1 MEVVRDMISW
11 IMVILHLGKIRI
23 AFLVTL
29 STFTGYVL
37 ASGQVNYWGLL
48 PVTGV
53 FSLALG
59 AGALNQFQ
67 ERLRDGLMPRTVYR
81 PIPSGQVSAIGAL
94 FISMILLLTGTLVLA
109 FGTNITAVLL
119 GVLTVIWYNGVYTYL
134 KRISALAV
142 IPGSLIGA
150 LPPLIG
156 WASYQPEIWYPR
168 PLMLALFFFI
178 WQIPHFWLL
187 LLNFGTEYEKA
198 GYPTLTSKLDPQQLG
213 RLTFIW
219 IVASATSVILLPLY
233 GLGNSLV
240 SKVLLFLS
248 SILLIWRSIVL
259 LRSDLES
266 SSYLLVF
273 KGINFF
279 ILVVMCILALDRL
292 SVIE

>member
-1 MEVVRDMISW
+1 MAVDREMVSW
-11 IMVILHLGKIRI
+11 IRLILNLGKIRI

-37 ASGQVNYWGLL
+37 ASGRINLFSL
-48 PVTGV
+48 IPVVGV
-53 FSLALG
+53 FLLALG
-59 AGALNQFQ
+59 AGALNQYQ
-67 ERLRDGLMPRTVYR
+67 ERFRDAMMPRTAGR
-81 PIPSGQVSAIGAL
+81 PIPSGQISSRRAL
-94 FISMILLLTGTLVLA
+94 TISLILLLLGVMVLT

-119 GVLTVIWYNGVYTYL
+119 GIVTVVWYNGVYTYL

-156 WASYQPEIWYPR
+156 WASYQPDIFYPR

-187 LLNFGTEYEKA
+187 LLNFGTDYEKA
-198 GYPTLTSKLDPQQLG
+198 GYPSLTARLDTQQLG

-219 IVASATSVILLPLY
+219 IVATSVSIILLPLY

-240 SKVLLFLS
+240 SQVLLFLS
-248 SILLIWRSIVL
+248 SVLLIWRSTVL
-259 LRSDLES
+259 LKPDLEK
-266 SSYLLVF
+266 SSYLLAF

-279 ILVVMCILALDRL
+279 IIIVMFILALDRL
-292 SVIE
+292 SVIG